1 MKIFLFFWSWTL
13 WCQLCVFAYI
23 YEKVFTM
30 HCLKNYVHIKYHG
43 NYIKNEDENKN
54 KTHTYNLSVNFV
66 YKNYDVFEGLMMN
79 LFQKFQLK
87 FYFL

>member
-1 MKIFLFFWSWTL
+1 
-13 WCQLCVFAYI
+13 
-23 YEKVFTM
+23 M

-43 NYIKNEDENKN
+43 NYIKNEDENK
-54 KTHTYNLSVNFV
+54 THTYILSVHFV
-66 YKNYDVFEGLMMN
+66 YKNYDVFKGLMMN